1 MLGLFTR
8 LSFCCSHKN
17 IVPPVT
23 IRIPSPTCARTVPR
37 PKDSTEPLDSI
48 TLYPQPQ
55 ETIQDI
61 KLLINDWVGAYW
73 LGPYS
78 LQLPFV
84 KGEDG
89 RGKIYSKKKDFSEVR
104 AGEKLNEW
112 LEVQDAF
119 EHLQEGEE
127 RVLEA
132 VRGVFSVLL
141 SVSTVLTF
149 EQNLTESSA
158 LVSLLFDFSSSSL
171 LPALLPTRPPTL
183 SVFKLVRPSSSRSVT
198 V

>member
-1 MLGLFTR
+1 MSESAQAAAQNGQAEEQQLQQQLDEQQQLEEQQQRMSCLTLPTLLRF
-8 LSFCCSHKN
+8 CSHKN

-23 IRIPSPTCARTVPR
+23 IRIPSPTCVRTVPR
-37 PKDSTEPLDSI
+37 PKGSTEPLDRI

-119 EHLQEGEE
+119 EHLKEGEE

-132 VRGVFSVLL
+132 VRGM
-141 SVSTVLTF
+141 SVSLERDNILTF
-149 EQNLTESSA
+149 
-158 LVSLLFDFSSSSL
+158 
-171 LPALLPTRPPTL
+171 
-183 SVFKLVRPSSSRSVT
+183 
-198 V
+198 

>member
-1 MLGLFTR
+1 M
-8 LSFCCSHKN
+8 
-17 IVPPVT
+17 
-23 IRIPSPTCARTVPR
+23 
-37 PKDSTEPLDSI
+37 
-48 TLYPQPQ
+48 
-55 ETIQDI
+55 
-61 KLLINDWVGAYW
+61 
-73 LGPYS
+73 
-78 LQLPFV
+78 PFV

-89 RGKIYSKKKDFSEVR
+89 RGKVYIKKKDFSEVR

-141 SVSTVLTF
+141 SVFTVLTF
-149 EQNLTESSA
+149 EKNPTESSA
-158 LVSLLFDFSSSSL
+158 PVSLLFDFSSSSL

-183 SVFKLVRPSSSRSVT
+183 SVFKLVRPFSSRSVT

>member
-1 MLGLFTR
+1 MLGLSTLF
-8 LSFCCSHKN
+8 SFCCSHKN

-23 IRIPSPTCARTVPR
+23 IRIPSPTCSRTVPR
-37 PKDSTEPLDSI
+37 PKDSTEPLDRI

-141 SVSTVLTF
+141 IVFTVLTF
-149 EQNLTESSA
+149 EQNPTGSSA
-158 LVSLLFDFSSSSL
+158 LVSLLFDSSSSSL

-183 SVFKLVRPSSSRSVT
+183 SVFKLVRPSSGRSVT

>member
-1 MLGLFTR
+1 MLGLSTLF
-8 LSFCCSHKN
+8 SFCCSHKN

-23 IRIPSPTCARTVPR
+23 IRIPSPTCSRTVPR
-37 PKDSTEPLDSI
+37 PKDSTEPLDRI

-141 SVSTVLTF
+141 IVFTVLTF
-149 EQNLTESSA
+149 EQNPTGSSA
-158 LVSLLFDFSSSSL
+158 LVNLLFDSSSSSL